1 MSTLKVDTIQGKT
14 TAGTVAM
21 PAGHVVQTVEFFR
34 LGLVGS
40 SSSSMLIINSTS
52 FADVMSKT
60 ITTKLANSKIFVSMT
75 INGFNGSDVL
85 RVSTKIFR
93 DSTQI
98 NGDVYGLYGVQ
109 AHMILYSFSMLDAPS
124 ASAGT
129 TLTYKMQA
137 ARESGSSSSNRVGY
151 GDSGGGSSANI
162 TLMEIAQ

>member
-1 MSTLKVDTIQGKT
+1 MSTLSVDTIQGKT

-21 PAGHVVQTVEFFR
+21 PSGMVVQSVEFLR

-40 SSSSMLIINSTS
+40 SSSSMLTINSTS

-75 INGFNGSDVL
+75 INGFNGSSTL

-98 NGDVYGLYGVQ
+98 NGDVYGLYGDQTTMV
-109 AHMILYSFSMLDAPS
+109 LYSVSMLDAPS

-137 ARESGSSSSNRVGY
+137 ARESGSDTNHRVGY

>member
-21 PAGHVVQTVEFFR
+21 PAGHIVQAVSFDR
-34 LGLVGS
+34 IGLVGS
-40 SSSSMLIINSTS
+40 SVAHLLIVNSTS

-60 ITTKLANSKIFVSMT
+60 ITTKLANSKIFVSM
-75 INGFNGSDVL
+75 NVVGFNGSSTL

-98 NGDVYGLYGVQ
+98 NGDVYGLYGDQ
-109 AHMILYSFSMLDAPS
+109 ANMVLYSVSMLDAPS

-137 ARESGSSSSNRVGY
+137 ARESGSDTNHRVGY